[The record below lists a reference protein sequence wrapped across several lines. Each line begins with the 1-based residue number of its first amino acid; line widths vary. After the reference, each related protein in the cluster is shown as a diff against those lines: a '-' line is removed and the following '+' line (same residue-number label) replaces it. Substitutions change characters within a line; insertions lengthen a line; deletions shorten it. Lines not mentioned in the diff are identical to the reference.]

1 MGEASSH
8 PNYYNLH
15 PNLRISFFS
24 FDEDSEVGEGRGEEV
39 TTSQSSAS
47 MQVLANVVVSYSQ
60 SCSISELLLPFL

>member
-15 PNLRISFFS
+15 PNLRISLLS